1 MRKSILFFAGLSLL
15 LFSFGSCK
23 KQDQQ
28 STIDHQVI
36 EDYVKANN
44 LQGNYTSS
52 GLYYV
57 ITKPGNNSHPTVSS
71 RVTVDYKGYFL
82 DGTVFDQGTNV
93 SFKLYN
99 VIQGW
104 QEGIPL
110 IGAGGQIIL
119 IIPSGLAYGSS
130 GSGSIPPNTV
140 LRFDV
145 SLHGFSN

>member
-1 MRKSILFFAGLSLL
+1 MRKSILFFAGLTLILL
-15 LFSFGSCK
+15 SFGSCK
-23 KQDQQ
+23 KKDQQ
-28 STIDHQVI
+28 SAIDHQII

-57 ITKPGNNSHPTVSS
+57 ITKSGNSSHPTLSS
-71 RVTVDYKGYFL
+71 QVTVDYKGSFL

-93 SFKLYN
+93 SFQLYK